1 MVMARPAH
9 DTRGGDS
16 TTPGQDMLEPGMMP
30 PSQLRSAFQM
40 LHVDLLFNDKDGI
53 DVSSALGS
61 IAEKLEI
68 SPRLALEEAVRI
80 GLVERHRDIL
90 ERECVRR
97 GPRSD
102 EVLRRIY
109 GRDGPPTRESIM
121 AEARAWREYFAA
133 RAARLEA
140 IRESARPKE
149 HNTASSLPA
158 WMP

>member
-9 DTRGGDS
+9 DTRGGDAP
-16 TTPGQDMLEPGMMP
+16 TLGQDLQEPGMVP
-30 PSQLRSAFQM
+30 PSQLRSAFKI
-40 LHVDLLFNDKDGI
+40 LHFHLLFHEDGI
-53 DVSSALGS
+53 RVSSALRS
-61 IAEKLEI
+61 IDDELEI

-121 AEARAWREYFAA
+121 AEARAWEEYFAA

>member
-1 MVMARPAH
+1 MERPAR
-9 DTRGGDS
+9 DAQNGDAPI
-16 TTPGQDMLEPGMMP
+16 PGQDNQEPGTMQP
-30 PSQLRSAFQM
+30 LQLKSAFQM

-109 GRDGPPTRESIM
+109 GRDGPPTRESLL
-121 AEARAWREYFAA
+121 AKERAWGAYFAA

>member
-1 MVMARPAH
+1 M
-9 DTRGGDS
+9 
-16 TTPGQDMLEPGMMP
+16 Q
-30 PSQLRSAFQM
+30 PSQLRSAFR
-40 LHVDLLFNDKDGI
+40 LIHVGLLFHEKRGM
-53 DVSSALGS
+53 DVGS
-61 IAEKLEI
+61 VLSMIGEKLEI
-68 SPRLALEEAVRI
+68 SPRLALGEAVRM

-109 GRDGPPTRESIM
+109 GRDGPPTLESLL
-121 AEARAWREYFAA
+121 AKERAWEEYFAA

-149 HNTASSLPA
+149 HNTAPSLLA

>member
-1 MVMARPAH
+1 MERTARDAQNGDAPA
-9 DTRGGDS
+9 
-16 TTPGQDMLEPGMMP
+16 PGQDLQEPGMMP
-30 PSQLRSAFQM
+30 PSQLRDAFEL
-40 LHVDLLFNDKDGI
+40 LHVDLLFNENGI
-53 DVSSALGS
+53 RVSSALGS
-61 IAEKLEI
+61 IAEELEI
-68 SPRLALEEAVRI
+68 SPRLALEEAVRM

-102 EVLRRIY
+102 EVLRRVY

>member
-1 MVMARPAH
+1 MVMARPAR
-9 DTRGGDS
+9 DTRRGDAQML
-16 TTPGQDMLEPGMMP
+16 GQDLQEPGRMP
-30 PSQLRSAFQM
+30 PSQLRDAFEL
-40 LHVDLLFNDKDGI
+40 LHVDLLFNENGI
-53 DVSSALGS
+53 RVSSALGS
-61 IAEKLEI
+61 IGEKLEI
-68 SPRLALEEAVRI
+68 SPRLALEEAVRA

-90 ERECVRR
+90 EHECVRR

-102 EVLRRIY
+102 EVLRRVY
-109 GRDGPPTRESIM
+109 GRGGPPTRESLL
-121 AEARAWREYFAA
+121 AGASAWEEFFAA

>member
-1 MVMARPAH
+1 MERTARDAQNGDAPA
-9 DTRGGDS
+9 
-16 TTPGQDMLEPGMMP
+16 PGQDMQEPGMMP
-30 PSQLRSAFQM
+30 PSQLRDAFEL
-40 LHVDLLFNDKDGI
+40 LHVDLLFNENGI
-53 DVSSALGS
+53 RVSSALGS
-61 IAEKLEI
+61 IAEELEI
-68 SPRLALEEAVRI
+68 SPRLALEEAVRM

-102 EVLRRIY
+102 EVLRRVY
-109 GRDGPPTRESIM
+109 GRDGPPTRESLL
-121 AEARAWREYFAA
+121 AGARAWREYFAA

>member
-1 MVMARPAH
+1 MDRPAR
-9 DTRGGDS
+9 DAQNGDAPA
-16 TTPGQDMLEPGMMP
+16 PGQDKQEPGMMP
-30 PSQLRSAFQM
+30 PSQLRDAFEL
-40 LHVDLLFNDKDGI
+40 LHYHLLFHENGI
-53 DVSSALGS
+53 RVSSALRS
-61 IAEKLEI
+61 ISEELEI
-68 SPRLALEEAVRI
+68 RPRLALEEAVRM
-80 GLVERHRDIL
+80 GFVETHTDFFGDTT
-90 ERECVRR
+90 VRR

-102 EVLRRIY
+102 EVLRRVY

-149 HNTASSLPA
+149 HNTVSSLPA

>member
-1 MVMARPAH
+1 
-9 DTRGGDS
+9 
-16 TTPGQDMLEPGMMP
+16 MP
-30 PSQLRSAFQM
+30 PSQLRSAFQL
-40 LHVDLLFNDKDGI
+40 LHYHLLFHENGI
-53 DVSSALGS
+53 RVSSALGS
-61 IAEKLEI
+61 IGEKLEI

-90 ERECVRR
+90 EHECVRR

>member
-1 MVMARPAH
+1 MERPAR
-9 DTRGGDS
+9 DAQNGDAP
-16 TTPGQDMLEPGMMP
+16 TLWQDLPEPCMMP
-30 PSQLRSAFQM
+30 PSQLRSAFQI
-40 LHVDLLFNDKDGI
+40 LHFHLLFHEDGI
-53 DVSSALGS
+53 RVSSALRS
-61 IAEKLEI
+61 IDDELEI

-121 AEARAWREYFAA
+121 AEARAWEEYFAA

>member
-1 MVMARPAH
+1 
-9 DTRGGDS
+9 
-16 TTPGQDMLEPGMMP
+16 MMP
-30 PSQLRSAFQM
+30 PSQLRSAFQI
-40 LHVDLLFNDKDGI
+40 LHYHLLFHEDGI
-53 DVSSALGS
+53 RVSSALRS
-61 IAEKLEI
+61 IDDELEI

>member
-1 MVMARPAH
+1 MARPAR
-9 DTRGGDS
+9 DAQNGDDPA
-16 TTPGQDMLEPGMMP
+16 PGQDK
-30 PSQLRSAFQM
+30 RVRDAFEL
-40 LHVDLLFNDKDGI
+40 LHVDLLFNEGGI
-53 DVSSALGS
+53 RVSSALGS
-61 IAEKLEI
+61 IGEKLEI
-68 SPRLALEEAVRI
+68 SPRLALEKAVRS

-90 ERECVRR
+90 EHECVRR

-102 EVLRRIY
+102 EVLRSIY
-109 GRDGPPTRESIM
+109 GRDGPPTRESLL
-121 AEARAWREYFAA
+121 AEASAWEEFFAA

>member
-1 MVMARPAH
+1 MERTARDAQNGDAPA
-9 DTRGGDS
+9 
-16 TTPGQDMLEPGMMP
+16 PGQDLQEPGMVP
-30 PSQLRSAFQM
+30 PSQLRSAFKI
-40 LHVDLLFNDKDGI
+40 LHYHLLFNDKDGI
-53 DVSSALGS
+53 DVSSALLS
-61 IAEKLEI
+61 ISEKLEI

-109 GRDGPPTRESIM
+109 GRDGPPTRESLL
-121 AEARAWREYFAA
+121 AKERAWGAYFAA